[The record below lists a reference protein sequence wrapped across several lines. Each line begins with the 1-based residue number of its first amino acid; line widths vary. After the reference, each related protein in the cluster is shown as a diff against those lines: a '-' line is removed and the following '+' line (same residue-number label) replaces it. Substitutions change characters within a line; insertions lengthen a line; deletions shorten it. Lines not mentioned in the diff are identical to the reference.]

1 VTSLLV
7 VAGEASGDCAAAAV
21 VGRLHRVSTFGL
33 GGAALEAR
41 GTELVGDLRTAT
53 ALGVGEV
60 AARAWWIG
68 RAYTAVLRA
77 ARRRRPDAALLVN
90 YTEFNAHLAP
100 RLRASGVRVLWY
112 AAPQIWAWR
121 PGRARWVRRWVDRLA
136 VVLPF
141 EQRLWREHGV
151 DAHYVGHPALE
162 AVGLDRGQAR
172 RELGVPPDATAIAIL
187 PGSRPQEVRRLL
199 IPMLDAY
206 ERVRRARGAIEARVF
221 VAPSLDASARA
232 WLVAACGARR
242 VATVDVDPQVGATG
256 TLRAFDASLCASGT
270 ACLEATLARAVP
282 VVAYRVGLVTEIV
295 ARALLR
301 TPHVALSN
309 VLLGRRAFAELLQG
323 EARAELLASA
333 LGDALDRRP
342 ALVGACDEVEAVL
355 DAKRTPSV
363 AVARLLAPWLDAAIR
378 V

>member
-1 VTSLLV
+1 MTSLLV

-21 VGRLHRVSTFGL
+21 VGRLQRVSAFGL

-41 GTELVGDLRTAT
+41 GMELVGDLRTAT
-53 ALGVGEV
+53 ALGVSEV

-77 ARRRRPDAALLVN
+77 ARRRRPHAALLVN

-100 RLRASGVRVLWY
+100 RLRASGIRVLWY

-121 PGRARWVRRWVDRLA
+121 ARRARWVRRWVDRLA

-172 RELGVPPDATAIAIL
+172 RELGVAPDATAIAIL
-187 PGSRPQEVRRLL
+187 PGSRPQEARRLL

-206 ERVRRARGAIEARVF
+206 ERVRRARGAVEARVF
-221 VAPSLDASARA
+221 VAPSLDPSART
-232 WLVAACGARR
+232 WLQAACRARR

-256 TLRAFDASLCASGT
+256 ALRAFDASLCASGT

-282 VVAYRVGLVTEIV
+282 VVAYRVGLLTEIV

-309 VLLGRRAFAELLQG
+309 VLLERRAFAELLQG

-342 ALVGACDEVEAVL
+342 ALVAACDEVEAVL
-355 DAKRTPSV
+355 DGKRTPSV
-363 AVARLLAPWLDAAIR
+363 AVARLLAPWLDASIR